1 MTIMT
6 RRAAVTIRDLAGEGI
21 MLAAGGRAILLQ
33 VANRGVGHGVAD
45 HSDFAYRAVDRL
57 RTTMT
62 YIYAVVYG
70 TDEERAAVIRM
81 VNKAHA
87 KVRSDDYNAFD
98 PQLQLWVAATLYESA
113 VTLYERVFG
122 RLDDANADAL
132 YREYAI
138 LGTALQVPDGLWPR
152 DRAEFAAY
160 WKQQIDGAE
169 VDAKVRAVSRNLFHP
184 VRAPF
189 LIRANL
195 PAYRWLTTGLLPERL
210 RQQFE
215 LPWNER
221 DQRRFDRVMTLASW
235 VYPRIPRVIR
245 HAPRSVYL
253 LDMRRRLRSRG
264 SLAA

>member
-1 MTIMT
+1 MATMS
-6 RRAAVTIRDLAGEGI
+6 RRTAVTIQDLAGEGI
-21 MLAAGGRAILLQ
+21 LLGAGGRAILLQ

-70 TDEERAAVIRM
+70 SDEERATVIRM

-87 KVRSDDYNAFD
+87 KVRSEDYSAFD

-122 RLDDANADAL
+122 ELDDVNADAL

-138 LGTALQVPDGLWPR
+138 LGTALQVPEGLWPP
-152 DRAEFAAY
+152 DRAAFAAY
-160 WKQQIDGAE
+160 WKEQIDSFE
-169 VDAKVRAVSRNLFHP
+169 VDSKVRAVSRDLFHP

-189 LIRANL
+189 FIRWNL
-195 PAYRWLTTGLLPERL
+195 PAYRWLTTGLLPQRL

-221 DQRRFDRVMTLASW
+221 DQRRFERVMTLVSW
-235 VYPRIPRVIR
+235 VYPRIPRAVR
-245 HAPRSVYL
+245 HAPRSIYL
-253 LDMRRRLRSRG
+253 WDMRRRLSSHG

>member
-1 MTIMT
+1 MTLQD
-6 RRAAVTIRDLAGEGI
+6 VAGEGI

-45 HSDFAYRAVDRL
+45 HSDFAHRAVDRL

-70 TDEERAAVIRM
+70 TDEERATVVRM

-87 KVRSDDYNAFD
+87 KVRSDDYSAFD

-122 RLDDANADAL
+122 KLDDVSADAL

-138 LGTALQVPDGLWPR
+138 LGTALQVPEGLWPR

-160 WKQQIDGAE
+160 WKQQIDSVE
-169 VDAKVRAVSRNLFHP
+169 VDAKVRAVSRDLFHP

-189 LIRANL
+189 FIRANL
-195 PAYRWLTTGLLPERL
+195 PAYRWLTTGLLPDRL

-221 DQRRFDRVMTLASW
+221 DQRRFERVMTVVSW
-235 VYPRIPRVIR
+235 VYPRIPRAVR
-245 HAPRSVYL
+245 HAPRAVYL
-253 LDMRRRLRSRG
+253 WDMRRRLSSRG
-264 SLAA
+264 SLSA